1 MLCLRQTA
9 ATWVPGTSAS
19 RRIAM
24 ICSSV
29 CRFFICLS
37 PTKNYHRNSRSNGYT
52 FRTQVKAT
60 ARRIP
65 VAHFWPG
72 TAERGA
78 LFSLEAD
85 VQDNFRRAA
94 GCVDRALNGA
104 KPANLAIYQPTRY
117 EFVVK
122 AKTAQSL
129 GIALP
134 QALLLRADRVI
145 E

>member
-1 MLCLRQTA
+1 MGLA
-9 ATWVPGTSAS
+9 
-19 RRIAM
+19 IDAM
-24 ICSSV
+24 GKSGPDAPLVGADSTLAG
-29 CRFFICLS
+29 LS
-37 PTKNYHRNSRSNGYT
+37 GELID
-52 FRTQVKAT
+52 QAT